1 MKKYFI
7 FPILWILS
15 YASAQ
20 SFEWGKTF
28 GGISDDVVRHMVVD
42 DAGNS
47 YTVGY
52 FANTAIFGEGQ
63 NQASVTAEGLSD
75 IFISKVNPEGELVWV
90 KSYGALD
97 NDYANGISLDDDG
110 NIYVTGVFQQTVN
123 FNPDGAGGVVTSNGF
138 HDVFILKL
146 DSAGDFIWVKSIGSP
161 NYEEAASISPDN
173 LGNVYVTG
181 FFFSPI
187 DFDPSDGEFVMNS
200 SGTGNAFFMK
210 LDADGNF
217 QWAKQIGGA
226 DGSAYGKSVRTLE
239 NGNVVILGE
248 FSGITDLNPDG
259 EELIINSAGKDFYL
273 LYLDAS
279 GNFLNVYH
287 TSTSSIDAP
296 GRTDVTRFDVDDSGN
311 FYIIGSIFEA
321 VNFDSVN
328 NEEEFTI
335 TPDNS
340 FYNGFV
346 LKLNSAGEP
355 QWVKQVEGSDMVFI
369 YSVAVSNDERVHLTG
384 FFTANA
390 TFGDFSI
397 TQQSDNLYDAFV
409 AEIDTNGQFQSAY
422 SFGGCSGPDGHEI
435 DVDTE
440 GNVYL
445 SSSFHST
452 VDLNPF
458 DGNQNVTIL
467 GEDGYRDIY
476 TIKVKPGNLGI
487 TETELGGK
495 IMIYPNPAVNYVQ
508 ISGKENF
515 ADKAFHIYD
524 ITGKKVLIGK
534 IDQNQKIA
542 LDNLTKGT
550 YVLKIE
556 GANAFKI
563 IKK

>member
-7 FPILWILS
+7 FPIFWILS

-63 NQASVTAEGLSD
+63 NQASVTAKGLSD

-97 NDYANGISLDDDG
+97 NDYTNGISVDDDG

-146 DSAGDFIWVKSIGSP
+146 DSAGDFIWVKSLGSS

-200 SGTGNAFFMK
+200 SGNGNAFFMK

-226 DGSAYGKSVRTLE
+226 HGSAYGKSVRTLE

-273 LYLDAS
+273 LYLDGS

-287 TSTSSIDAP
+287 TSTSSIEAP
-296 GRTDVTRFDVDDSGN
+296 GRTDVTRFDVDNSGN
-311 FYIIGSIFEA
+311 FYIIGSIFDA

-335 TPDNS
+335 APDNS

-390 TFGDFSI
+390 AFGDFSI
-397 TQQSDNLYDAFV
+397 MQQSDNLYDAFV
-409 AEIDTNGQFQSAY
+409 AEIDTNGQFRSAY

-435 DVDTE
+435 DVDAE

-487 TETELGGK
+487 TESELGEK

-508 ISGKENF
+508 ISAKENF
-515 ADKAFHIYD
+515 ADKSFQIYD

-542 LDNLTKGT
+542 LDNLTKGI